1 MKGLTPLILIGLGLL
16 WVQKRA
22 AAAPAAPPAV
32 DESGMPLAQPGE
44 SSQEYLQRAEAWGLQ
59 TGQMF
64 PTMMGYGNMGRTGP
78 MWQSMGMVPR
88 R

>member
-16 WVQKRA
+16 WMQRRA
-22 AAAPAAPPAV
+22 AAASAVPPTV
-32 DESGMPLAQPGE
+32 DESGMPLVQPGE
-44 SSQEYLQRAEAWGLQ
+44 TSQQYMERVETWGLQ
-59 TGQMF
+59 TGQTF

-78 MWQSMGMVPR
+78 MWNSMGMVPR